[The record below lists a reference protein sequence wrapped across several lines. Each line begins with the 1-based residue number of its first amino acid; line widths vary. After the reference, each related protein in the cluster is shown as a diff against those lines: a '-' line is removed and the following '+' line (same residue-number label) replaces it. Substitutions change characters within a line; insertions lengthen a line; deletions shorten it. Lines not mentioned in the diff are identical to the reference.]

1 MDLEQEEEE
10 EESDDDLVTDSE
22 TVAMVDEDVN
32 VVERLEAAE
41 YDDRFI

>member
-22 TVAMVDEDVN
+22 TVAMVDEDVTG
-32 VVERLEAAE
+32 VERLEAAE